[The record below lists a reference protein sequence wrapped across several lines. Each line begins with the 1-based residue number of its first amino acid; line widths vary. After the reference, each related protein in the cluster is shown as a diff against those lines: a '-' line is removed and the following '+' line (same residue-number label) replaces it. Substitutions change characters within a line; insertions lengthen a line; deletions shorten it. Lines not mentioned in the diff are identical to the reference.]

1 MAGNTGISPEI
12 PSENTG
18 YHSLAAQII
27 ARQQLVLLG
36 LSRAQVAA
44 GLSAPTNFFRAS
56 GIVANLMLHVAS
68 PEARVG
74 PPSEAYDSGLPYTRH
89 ILTQPPKAKLG
100 SREAGKGGR
109 SIPETCILL
118 QLHGKA
124 GNRAV
129 KRPLRIRPG

>member
-1 MAGNTGISPEI
+1 MTGNTGISPEI

-44 GLSAPTNFFRAS
+44 GLSVPKNFFRAS
-56 GIVANLMLHVAS
+56 GIVAKLMLHFAS

-74 PPSEAYDSGLPYTRH
+74 PPSETNDSGL
-89 ILTQPPKAKLG
+89 KF
-100 SREAGKGGR
+100 
-109 SIPETCILL
+109 
-118 QLHGKA
+118 
-124 GNRAV
+124 
-129 KRPLRIRPG
+129 